1 MSNLEKEVRDL
12 REQNHELVQAVQN
25 WKMVAG
31 EKEKHILKLTKETND
46 LRIQISILRN
56 KGSACARK
64 LETALQIISE
74 TALTHLVQGSNAV
87 ASIME
92 LMKNYMIER
101 EEIEISSRQSL
112 IDTTPNTERVQRV
125 PPLMLGGKSIQPVVS
140 LSRAMLPN
148 NSLTGSQGSNEN
160 HSGQVRPL
168 PMRVLQE
175 IYIPLTRID
184 ADMTPPDIENN
195 HDTSVEDMGLDESDE
210 SEEEDGGGGGA
221 NTPRDDRREELSI
234 LLEESEESR
243 TPSIADPLEGP
254 SRLLEPP
261 NFNGPRD
268 QSTREF
274 SPTMRRRR
282 RISSPSTVEASP
294 ILMPHHVIPRA
305 DPLEG
310 PSRLLDS
317 PNFNGPRDQSTREF
331 TPTMRRRKRISSPST
346 VEASPILMPHH
357 VIPRADPLEG
367 PSRLLDSPN
376 FNGPRNQSTREFTPT
391 MRRRKR
397 ISSPS
402 AVEASPILIPRHVIP
417 RHKTHGRILKV
428 VVAKM
433 RFDNDNAGLS
443 PLRKEKMEARKSD
456 KNGSSQDIETCEKPS
471 SSPDEPLSPWQN
483 TNSPRD
489 KSVPPWERPGS
500 SKDKHVSPWNN
511 PESSRDG
518 SPWNNN
524 KQSGDGSPW
533 NNNKQSGDGL
543 PWNNNK
549 QSQDGSPWEKPG
561 PSRNESNSPFE
572 KAGSALQ
579 KANTSLENDC
589 VNEVSPHLPS
599 QESEDGNSHK
609 PLLKYRC
616 QKRTVSRDNT
626 SFGESSPSNLRIPMR
641 VMQDRRKPKTKK
653 DIYRFSTDSQNS
665 EEFDAPSPNGST
677 NTRVIVQ
684 EARVKMDLESR
695 TAERSNTMDSVNDSS
710 EDVPK
715 TRTRRAR
722 KPVVYKE
729 NIKGKLRR

>member
-1 MSNLEKEVRDL
+1 MANLEKEVRDL

-195 HDTSVEDMGLDESDE
+195 HDTSVEDMGLDEESDE

-243 TPSIADPLEGP
+243 TPSIVDPLEGP

-261 NFNGPRD
+261 NYNGP
-268 QSTREF
+268 S
-274 SPTMRRRR
+274 
-282 RISSPSTVEASP
+282 
-294 ILMPHHVIPRA
+294 
-305 DPLEG
+305 
-310 PSRLLDS
+310 
-317 PNFNGPRDQSTREF
+317 DQSTREF
-331 TPTMRRRKRISSPST
+331 TPTMRRRKRISSPSAA
-346 VEASPILMPHH
+346 ESSPILM
-357 VIPRADPLEG
+357 
-367 PSRLLDSPN
+367 
-376 FNGPRNQSTREFTPT
+376 
-391 MRRRKR
+391 
-397 ISSPS
+397 
-402 AVEASPILIPRHVIP
+402 PRHVIP

-428 VVAKM
+428 HV
-433 RFDNDNAGLS
+433 R
-443 PLRKEKMEARKSD
+443 
-456 KNGSSQDIETCEKPS
+456 SS
-471 SSPDEPLSPWQN
+471 
-483 TNSPRD
+483 
-489 KSVPPWERPGS
+489 
-500 SKDKHVSPWNN
+500 
-511 PESSRDG
+511 
-518 SPWNNN
+518 
-524 KQSGDGSPW
+524 
-533 NNNKQSGDGL
+533 
-543 PWNNNK
+543 
-549 QSQDGSPWEKPG
+549 
-561 PSRNESNSPFE
+561 F
-572 KAGSALQ
+572 
-579 KANTSLENDC
+579 
-589 VNEVSPHLPS
+589 
-599 QESEDGNSHK
+599 
-609 PLLKYRC
+609 
-616 QKRTVSRDNT
+616 
-626 SFGESSPSNLRIPMR
+626 
-641 VMQDRRKPKTKK
+641 
-653 DIYRFSTDSQNS
+653 
-665 EEFDAPSPNGST
+665 
-677 NTRVIVQ
+677 
-684 EARVKMDLESR
+684 
-695 TAERSNTMDSVNDSS
+695 
-710 EDVPK
+710 
-715 TRTRRAR
+715 
-722 KPVVYKE
+722 
-729 NIKGKLRR
+729 